1 MTSLLQEAF
10 QRASALPD
18 EMQELLA
25 EELLSRID
33 RKPDR
38 GSVIVP
44 IQSLAPLPFEVVR
57 PILAVVQE
65 EEGAFV
71 ASFFDANINASGE
84 SQLEAVEMLKHM
96 IASSFQLFS
105 GNESVLGETP
115 RGQLA
120 VLGKFIRAR

>member
-10 QRASALPD
+10 QKASALP
-18 EMQELLA
+18 EEVQELLA
-25 EELLSRID
+25 EELLNEID
-33 RKPDR
+33 QKPHR
-38 GSVIVP
+38 RSVIVP
-44 IQSLAPLPFEVVR
+44 IQSLDPLPFEVTQ

-65 EEGAFV
+65 EDGTFL

-105 GNESVLGETP
+105 SNESILGETP
-115 RGQLA
+115 QSQLA
-120 VLGKFIRAR
+120 VLRKFVRAR